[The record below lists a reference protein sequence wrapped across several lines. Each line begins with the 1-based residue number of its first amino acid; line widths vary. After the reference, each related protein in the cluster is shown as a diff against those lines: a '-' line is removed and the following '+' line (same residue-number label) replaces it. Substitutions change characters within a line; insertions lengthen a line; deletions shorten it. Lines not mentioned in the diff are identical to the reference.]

1 MKKLL
6 ALSLFI
12 ALTMVALSTVVKH
25 EHIPFDHNSA
35 YLSKSSRQVLETLI
49 PDEPGWLVEKI
60 DIEGHCDVSGG
71 SNYNRELSRERAMRV
86 YNFLTEHFPDKGDYE
101 LRHVGEDRPVN
112 FEDPEI
118 NRCVL
123 VSVYLL
129 EIRGVTGTVS
139 KHSLFPEEFPDFAE
153 LDDPVLLGQPF
164 AQPEAQ
170 REPSFIPAE
179 FETNS
184 KFEIENIHFYG
195 NSAVYRDE
203 SESSL
208 GELTHFMKHNE
219 SVNIRIEGHV
229 NGNMGKRYLKKAA
242 ETNPERTS
250 YKNATDLSYERANT
264 IKRFLVN
271 EGIDEARI
279 ICEGKGGSEKLY
291 KNPKNQAENRA
302 NRRIEVVIL
311 NK

>member
-6 ALSLFI
+6 AFSLFI
-12 ALTMVALSTVVKH
+12 AFAMVALSTVVKH
-25 EHIPFDHNSA
+25 EYIPFDHNSA
-35 YLSKSSRQVLETLI
+35 YLSKSSREVLKTLI

-60 DIEGHCDVSGG
+60 DIEGHCDVNGG
-71 SNYNRELSRERAMRV
+71 ANYNLELSRKRAIRV
-86 YNFLTEHFPDKGDYE
+86 YDFLTDYFPDRGDYE
-101 LRHVGEDRPVN
+101 LRYVDEDYPFN
-112 FEDPEI
+112 FEDLEV

-129 EIRGVTGTVS
+129 EIRELKGPVS
-139 KHSLFPEEFPDFAE
+139 KHSLFPEEFPDFSE
-153 LDDPVLLGQPF
+153 LDGSALLDQSFSPT
-164 AQPEAQ
+164 EIK
-170 REPSFIPAE
+170 RESSFIPAK
-179 FETNS
+179 FEEDT

-195 NSAVYRDE
+195 NSAIYRDE
-203 SESSL
+203 SKPSL

-219 SVNIRIEGHV
+219 SVNIRLEGHV

-242 ETNPERTS
+242 ENNPERTA
-250 YKNATDLSYERANT
+250 YKNAKDLSYERANT

-271 EGIDEARI
+271 QGIDENRI